1 MPLGDLGSLQI
12 GRLRCD
18 VKAACALL
26 RTLHL
31 GTHSACQT
39 PWVQVQSVDSMVSRL
54 GQFIAVLCETLPVL
68 IRGAPGPGESL

>member
-1 MPLGDLGSLQI
+1 MRRKGRVRTAEDAAPGDPLGLP
-12 GRLRCD
+12 
-18 VKAACALL
+18 
-26 RTLHL
+26 
-31 GTHSACQT
+31 QT